1 MKRSV
6 KTWISAVL
14 IVGLS
19 VLSLSAFSESYHYD
33 FDDLKEDNWE
43 LWDNNSVW
51 QVKGGFLNVV
61 IEPNDI
67 FTNAGLYQFK
77 GIPGNYKT
85 FEFLIED
92 RLIQRQEK
100 KTGHK
105 AFTITVKNLGSA
117 SAGFGV
123 AIGRRFPEVDETY
136 TFFYV
141 FNTYGIEAK
150 AYEWFDA
157 ELWREKEP
165 RHPDVLQRD
174 ILELESMQIRFNKG
188 HFQWFA
194 EGEKLAE
201 FEDPDFSSIKII
213 GFLIQ
218 SNGIEVGSAWVDSFT
233 ISGSGLSV
241 SPQAKL
247 ATTWGEFKQLRK

>member
-6 KTWISAVL
+6 KTWIGTVL

-51 QVKGGFLNVV
+51 QVKDGFLRAT
-61 IEPNDI
+61 IQPNDI
-67 FTNAGLYQFK
+67 ITNAGLFQFK

-85 FEFLIED
+85 FEFFIED
-92 RLIQRQEK
+92 SLIQRQEK
-100 KTGHK
+100 KPGDES
-105 AFTITVKNLGSA
+105 FTITVKDLGSK

-141 FNTYGIEAK
+141 FHTYGIVART
-150 AYEWFDA
+150 YEWFDA
-157 ELWREKEP
+157 ELWWEKEP

-174 ILELESMQIRFNKG
+174 IRELESMQIRFNKG
-188 HFQWFA
+188 HFQWYA
-194 EGEKLAE
+194 DDEKLAE
-201 FEDPDFSSIKII
+201 FEDPDFSSIEII
-213 GFLIQ
+213 GFLLQ
-218 SNGIEVGSAWVDSFT
+218 SNGIQIGSGWVDSFT
-233 ISGSGLSV
+233 ISGSGLPV

-247 ATTWGEFKQLRK
+247 ATTWGQLKQLKK